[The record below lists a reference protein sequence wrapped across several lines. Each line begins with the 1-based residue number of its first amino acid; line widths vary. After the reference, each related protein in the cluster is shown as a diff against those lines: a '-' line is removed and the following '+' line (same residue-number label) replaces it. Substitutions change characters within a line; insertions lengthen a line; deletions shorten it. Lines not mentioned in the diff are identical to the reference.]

1 MLSEK
6 AKKRVGEKNSF
17 YNKHHS
23 EETKEKL
30 RKQKG
35 VKVICDGILFDSIKE
50 CAKYANVNPT
60 SLRKYL
66 RGLQKTLRT
75 TDKDFKL
82 IGD

>member
-1 MLSEK
+1 M
-6 AKKRVGEKNSF
+6 
-17 YNKHHS
+17 
-23 EETKEKL
+23 
-30 RKQKG
+30 
-35 VKVICDGILFDSIKE
+35 CDGILFDSIKE